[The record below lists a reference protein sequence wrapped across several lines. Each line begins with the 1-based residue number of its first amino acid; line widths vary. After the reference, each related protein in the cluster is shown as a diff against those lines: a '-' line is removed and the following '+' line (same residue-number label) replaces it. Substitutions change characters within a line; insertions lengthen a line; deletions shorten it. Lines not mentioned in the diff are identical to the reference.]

1 MVAVGKYYRS
11 YDDSRDVNK
20 AEFSSVPNL
29 QEIFIPRQYKGPN
42 QNYFA
47 DIAIL
52 VTTKTFTISQ
62 RVQPVCVDWGLNY
75 ASELSNLSSSSYG
88 HVTGWGFTSE
98 DANPSEE
105 LRELRLPLV
114 TREQCSLNLPEDYEV
129 YFTYDKFCA
138 GYLNKS
144 VGICKGDAGSGL
156 MLKHNDRYYITG
168 IVSIGVRSSTGGCD
182 SQQYGLYTS
191 VYKYLEE
198 FILDKIS
205 RFKPDNT
212 KIDQLNEN
220 CILPKHPENGQ
231 WSVINSTLLQEPG
244 ESVTSGTAI
253 NLTCDESYT
262 LDGPTFIQCKTGKW
276 DDTIGI
282 CLTMCPTLISTSF
295 ITFTCINNNNNN
307 CINPTHGTIAT
318 LKCAPFYE
326 NLDLDRNPFI
336 TCQNGRWSSQIPT
349 CVPGAQCVCNT
360 YGEKFPAINFKV
372 AAGKSLENFEDS
384 RDSEAQYS
392 DLEDIFVPREYRGYT
407 RRYRADIAILITK
420 TPFTITEKV
429 QLACLDWNNKYF
441 NEFNYLEV
449 KGYCYHQLST
459 KTDPNFDTSY
469 YTYDKLCSGYINSD
483 KATTLIVHGNNVT
496 RSDYPW
502 QVAIYRTNATKKE
515 LICGGTLINQ
525 RIILTAAHCVTDDEG
540 NKLSKELFI
549 VAAGK
554 YYRDFDHPADKG
566 AQFSTLIDVSVA
578 SQYQGY
584 LQNYLGDIAVLITEN
599 SFILSKTVEPICIDW
614 NDKYETQFFK
624 PETSG

>member
-11 YDDSRDVNK
+11 YNDSRDVNK

-29 QEIFIPRQYKGPN
+29 QEIFIPRQYKGSV
-42 QNYFA
+42 QNYFG

-52 VTTKTFTISQ
+52 VTTKTFTISL
-62 RVQPVCVDWGLNY
+62 RVQPVCVDWGSNF
-75 ASELSNLSSSSYG
+75 ANELSNLSSSFYG

-98 DANPSEE
+98 NANPSEE

-114 TREQCSLNLPEDYEV
+114 TREQCSQNLPEDYEI
-129 YFTYDKFCA
+129 YLTYDKFCA
-138 GYLNKS
+138 GYLDKG
-144 VGICKGDAGSGL
+144 VGICKGDTGSGL
-156 MLKHNDRYYITG
+156 MLKHNGRYYITG
-168 IVSIGVRSSTGGCD
+168 IVSIGVRPSTGECD
-182 SQQYGLYTS
+182 GQQYGLYTS

-198 FILDKIS
+198 FILDKVS

-212 KIDQLNEN
+212 KIDQLNGN
-220 CILPKHPENGQ
+220 CILPKHPENGL

-253 NLTCDESYT
+253 NTTCDESYT
-262 LDGPTFIQCKTGKW
+262 LDGPIFIECKTGKW

-282 CLTMCPTLISTSF
+282 CLS
-295 ITFTCINNNNNN
+295 
-307 CINPTHGTIAT
+307 
-318 LKCAPFYE
+318 
-326 NLDLDRNPFI
+326 
-336 TCQNGRWSSQIPT
+336 
-349 CVPGAQCVCNT
+349 AQCVCNT

-420 TPFTITEKV
+420 TPFNITERI
-429 QLACLDWNNKYF
+429 QSACLDWNNKFF
-441 NEFNYLEV
+441 NEFNYLEF
-449 KGYCYHQLST
+449 KGYTPLCKINRGTGLVT
-459 KTDPNFDTSY
+459 KNRYDNRY
-469 YTYDKLCSGYINSD
+469 YLTGIITCGVKSVQ
-483 KATTLIVHGNNVT
+483 ATTLIVHGNNVT

-554 YYRDFDHPADKG
+554 YYRDFDHPDDKD

-624 PETSG
+624 PETSGFYLWSAFIMFSVVGEWVGLHTRKQRPISNIKRIRSPIYKERAV